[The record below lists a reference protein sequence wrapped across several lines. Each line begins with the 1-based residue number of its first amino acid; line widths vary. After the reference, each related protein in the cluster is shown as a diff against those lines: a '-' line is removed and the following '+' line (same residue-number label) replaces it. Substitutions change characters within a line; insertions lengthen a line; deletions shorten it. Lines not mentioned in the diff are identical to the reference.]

1 MGKLFC
7 NATFLPLTD
16 EEARAEAVLADD
28 DGRIAF
34 VGSLEGA
41 QALDADAEIVDLA
54 GATVV
59 PGFIDPHSH
68 FTGALQY
75 ILYADLGECQSFEE
89 IASTLR
95 AFADERAI
103 GADGIIL
110 GNNYDQN
117 LLAEGHH
124 PDRSLLDEVST
135 EVPVFITHVSNHMG
149 VANSKLLELAG
160 IDEATPGPDGGR
172 YGREADGATLNGYAE
187 EPAAMNPIFEVTMAR
202 MGLDFAAMADD
213 MQRIYLEHGVTT
225 CQDGAT
231 NGEMAAMMCALADS
245 GAWKMDIVAYPMW
258 GEDTDAMLAGNAR
271 FDDSAYH
278 GHFRFG
284 GLKMFLD
291 GSPQGLTA
299 WMTEPYTEGPD
310 GESDWVAYGTMTD
323 EDACAFARKAIDSG
337 RQLLCHTNGD
347 AAADQLLRVYEQAVA
362 DSDNPDA
369 KDLRPVMIHCQTA
382 RTDQYEK
389 MADLGMIPSIFSS
402 HVWYWGDAHLKNFG
416 PERGGR
422 VSACGDAERAG
433 LPFTLHTDTPVLR
446 PNLLEAAWCAVN
458 RITRAGAH
466 LDEDQKVSPY
476 TALRA
481 ITYNGAFQYGEEA
494 DKGTLEAGK
503 LADMAVLDRNP
514 LEVDP
519 LEIRDIRV
527 LATIKEGETLY
538 ERDKD

>member
-1 MGKLFC
+1 M
-7 NATFLPLTD
+7 
-16 EEARAEAVLADD
+16 
-28 DGRIAF
+28 
-34 VGSLEGA
+34 
-41 QALDADAEIVDLA
+41 
-54 GATVV
+54 
-59 PGFIDPHSH
+59 
-68 FTGALQY
+68 
-75 ILYADLGECQSFEE
+75 
-89 IASTLR
+89 
-95 AFADERAI
+95 
-103 GADGIIL
+103 
-110 GNNYDQN
+110 
-117 LLAEGHH
+117 
-124 PDRSLLDEVST
+124 
-135 EVPVFITHVSNHMG
+135 PVFITHVSNHMG

-160 IDEATPGPDGGR
+160 IGEATPDPDGGR
-172 YGREADGATLNGYAE
+172 YGREADGTTLNGYAE

-213 MQRIYLEHGVTT
+213 MQRVYLEHGVTT

-258 GEDTDAMLAGNAR
+258 GEDTDAMLTDNAR

-323 EDACAFARKAIDSG
+323 EDAYAFARKAIDSG

-347 AAADQLLRVYEQAVA
+347 AAADQLLRIYEQAVA
-362 DSDNPDA
+362 DSDNPNA

-382 RTDQYEK
+382 RTDQFEK
-389 MADLGMIPSIFSS
+389 MAELGMIPSIFSS

-416 PERGGR
+416 PVRGGR

-476 TALRA
+476 AALRA
-481 ITYNGAFQYGEEA
+481 ITANGAFQYGEEA